1 MKTIAKNV
9 LLGSIIL
16 STSISVAQARDIE
29 LPEKI
34 TFVADEWCPFNC
46 TPNAEKEGYVM
57 EIIRSSFGSNHEIEY
72 KLSSWP
78 DALKQVEVGSADC
91 AIGASTTE
99 APNFIYMEKTIGKTI
114 VSMWVKK
121 DNPWRYEG
129 PASISDINIATQEG
143 WEYISHE
150 FNQAIKKHKKI
161 TYISGETAV
170 EDGIALLDSGKV
182 DMYIESSSV
191 FEYKANSKGMKEKFV
206 EAGYTSSPV
215 DLYIA
220 CSPVKTSTSVIVGI
234 LDRNLTIMRKNG
246 KLEKILKKYGVKDWE
261 KPSVHRR

>member
-1 MKTIAKNV
+1 MKNFCKTIFVPIVFLFGA
-9 LLGSIIL
+9 S
-16 STSISVAQARDIE
+16 SASSSDIE

-46 TPNAEKEGYVM
+46 EPNSDKEGYVM
-57 EIIRSSFGSNHEIEY
+57 EIIRSSFGQNHIIEY
-72 KLSSWP
+72 KLASWT

-91 AIGASTTE
+91 VIGASTTE
-99 APNFIYMEKTIGKTI
+99 SPNSIYMEKTIGRTI
-114 VSMWVKK
+114 VAMWVRK

-129 PASISDINIATQEG
+129 PSSISNISIATQEG

-150 FNQAIKKHKKI
+150 FNQAIKKHKKL
-161 TYISGETAV
+161 TYLSGERAI

-191 FEYKANSKGMKEKFV
+191 FEYKTNTKGIRGKFA

-220 CSPVKTSTSVIVGI
+220 CSPVKTSTNVIVGI
-234 LDRNLTIMRKNG
+234 LDRNLTIIRKNG
-246 KLEKILKKYGVKDWE
+246 KLATILKKYGIKDWE
-261 KPSVHRR
+261 KEVVHRR